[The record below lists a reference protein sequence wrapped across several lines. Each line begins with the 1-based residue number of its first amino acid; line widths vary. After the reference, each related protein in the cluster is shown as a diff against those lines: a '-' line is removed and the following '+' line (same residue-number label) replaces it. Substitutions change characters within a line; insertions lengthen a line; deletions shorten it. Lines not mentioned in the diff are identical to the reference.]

1 MTKKRARAG
10 QAGDHRPPPID
21 PTLPEKARVNARAAH
36 LQQAVTGMT
45 FPVAM
50 DTRFGPVS
58 FGSITVQ
65 TDVQGQDYAEIY
77 LNGQNENDD
86 PHFRVWNP
94 PLLVPDP
101 LGDIGIPNEDGT
113 ITTYREDPVMALAE
127 ALALRGGRM
136 KAGGSV

>member
-1 MTKKRARAG
+1 MAKKSRAG
-10 QAGDHRPPPID
+10 AHQPPPID
-21 PTLPEKARVNARAAH
+21 PTLPAHARVNARAAR
-36 LQQAVTGMT
+36 LQQAVNALT
-45 FPVAM
+45 FPLAI

-58 FGSITVQ
+58 FGTIEFQ
-65 TDVQGQDYAEIY
+65 TDVQGQDYAEVY
-77 LNGQNENDD
+77 LNGQNENND

-101 LGDIGIPNEDGT
+101 LGDIGVEEANGT

-136 KAGGSV
+136 KAGGPV